1 MNPIPLLSR
10 VVFSRYFT
18 SGLVSAT
25 GVLALSLLG
34 FAAGGM
40 TMAVLLGTGALTI
53 CFADNPAPIRVKAF
67 ELLFSTFGSALCFGL
82 VWASI
87 GHPWLEL
94 LLVPLLG
101 FGAGLVSL
109 WGKRALAMS
118 FSLLFITVIT
128 LGVPPAPSLS
138 NLLLGVGLFILG
150 GLLFTAY
157 ALLLGRLL
165 RSRTKQQALAEVLDA
180 LAAYLRW
187 QSQFYA
193 QHMAEDE
200 AYGRAAVLQGAVNDA
215 LQSARDLVLRE
226 GKKPSDALWT
236 RMLVECLDLFEA
248 QLAAQTDS
256 TLLRSQFEGTEVL
269 DALQAG
275 TLRTAEAL
283 SALALAMLHGRR
295 SEALPLAA
303 ARWALV
309 EQQAT
314 GLSNTHTAELAQA
327 RSALASLLNTQ
338 REIDALVATLQA
350 TYAARDG
357 GGATLPPLP
366 DLRPFVSTWRY
377 DPRQIRAHLRWGSP
391 IFRHAVRLGLALLC
405 GLIVARSLFVH
416 QAHDYWIL
424 LTIAVILRPNYGVTR
439 QRLKDRLLGTLLG
452 CLFTAVLLD
461 LHLGLPAVL
470 AALFLALTFA
480 RTFVTT
486 NYRFTAMAASVL
498 SLLLARLLEGDT
510 RFLVDQRLI
519 DTFIGATLAWGF
531 SYVLP
536 RWEYQ
541 DVPHQLAGL
550 TRAQRDYAQAV
561 LDARQQDEGAFRI
574 ARKRLFDALAAMTGL
589 YSRMLE
595 EPASQR
601 RALRELARLI
611 THSYLLAAHL
621 ASMRVLR
628 ARRERRLSP
637 EAIEALIAPT
647 RAWVLQ
653 QLGPHPVRAAA
664 QAQAES
670 TAQAPGSATTPDPL
684 QRRLKLIG
692 IEAMLVGQID
702 QRVARELH
710 VPGEAGNSD

>member
-1 MNPIPLLSR
+1 
-10 VVFSRYFT
+10 
-18 SGLVSAT
+18 
-25 GVLALSLLG
+25 
-34 FAAGGM
+34 
-40 TMAVLLGTGALTI
+40 
-53 CFADNPAPIRVKAF
+53 
-67 ELLFSTFGSALCFGL
+67 
-82 VWASI
+82 
-87 GHPWLEL
+87 
-94 LLVPLLG
+94 
-101 FGAGLVSL
+101 
-109 WGKRALAMS
+109 
-118 FSLLFITVIT
+118 
-128 LGVPPAPSLS
+128 
-138 NLLLGVGLFILG
+138 
-150 GLLFTAY
+150 
-157 ALLLGRLL
+157 
-165 RSRTKQQALAEVLDA
+165 
-180 LAAYLRW
+180 
-187 QSQFYA
+187 
-193 QHMAEDE
+193 
-200 AYGRAAVLQGAVNDA
+200 
-215 LQSARDLVLRE
+215 
-226 GKKPSDALWT
+226 
-236 RMLVECLDLFEA
+236 
-248 QLAAQTDS
+248 
-256 TLLRSQFEGTEVL
+256 
-269 DALQAG
+269 
-275 TLRTAEAL
+275 
-283 SALALAMLHGRR
+283 MLHGRR
-295 SEALPLAA
+295 SDAQPLAA

-309 EQQAT
+309 EQQAA

-357 GGATLPPLP
+357 GSATLPTLP

-377 DPRQIRAHLRWGSP
+377 DPRQVRAHLRWGSP
-391 IFRHAVRLGLALLC
+391 IFRHAVRLALALLC
-405 GLIVARSLFVH
+405 GLVVARSLFVH

-498 SLLLARLLEGDT
+498 SLLLAQLLEGDT

-550 TRAQRDYAQAV
+550 MRAQRDYAQAV

-595 EPASQR
+595 EPAAQR

-653 QLGPHPVRAAA
+653 QLGLKAATP
-664 QAQAES
+664 AEPMAPPLQS
-670 TAQAPGSATTPDPL
+670 PLQSSLQIPLQAPLPHTRPIPAVTPASIPPAPGAMAFAASTTPDPL
-684 QRRLKLIG
+684 QRRLNLIG
-692 IEAMLVGQID
+692 VEATLVGQID

-710 VPGEAGNSD
+710 VPGEAGNSG